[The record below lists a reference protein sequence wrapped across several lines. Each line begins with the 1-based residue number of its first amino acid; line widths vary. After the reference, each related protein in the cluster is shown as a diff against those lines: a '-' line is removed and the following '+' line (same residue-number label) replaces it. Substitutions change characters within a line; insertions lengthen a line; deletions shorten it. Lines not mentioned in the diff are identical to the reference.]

1 MRKIEKKK
9 SWLVLE
15 DDTQSGHNMD
25 LEYAHV
31 YNELFSDTK
40 TALAAIRSQGT
51 KKRPLNIDVNRTI
64 AILEVEGMDLKC
76 KVGIIKLQ
84 QLHNPNIRPG
94 SYKKSQNLTLHILK
108 SNHRES
114 LVSHFCQDRRA

>member
-1 MRKIEKKK
+1 M
-9 SWLVLE
+9 LE

-40 TALAAIRSQGT
+40 TALQYAAKEL

-64 AILEVEGMDLKC
+64 ALLEVEGMDLKKC
-76 KVGIIKLQ
+76 KVALSSCNSYTIQTSDLELIKPKF
-84 QLHNPNIRPG
+84 N
-94 SYKKSQNLTLHILK
+94 S
-108 SNHRES
+108 
-114 LVSHFCQDRRA
+114 SHFKIKSS